1 MLQFGN
7 SKTLYI
13 QIAYQFIASQTKPV
27 LVELQNNKEQ
37 RWCQNLFFSFS
48 GIKQVLMSCEKIILK
63 IQYAS
68 YKTVKAIRSIFRPIV
83 TLGFVINRS

>member
-37 RWCQNLFFSFS
+37 R
-48 GIKQVLMSCEKIILK
+48 
-63 IQYAS
+63 
-68 YKTVKAIRSIFRPIV
+68 
-83 TLGFVINRS
+83 